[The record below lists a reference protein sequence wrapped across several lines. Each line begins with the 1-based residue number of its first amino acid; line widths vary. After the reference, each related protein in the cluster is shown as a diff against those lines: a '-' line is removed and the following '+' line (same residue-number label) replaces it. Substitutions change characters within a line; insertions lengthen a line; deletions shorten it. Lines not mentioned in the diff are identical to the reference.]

1 MCDEPS
7 LLSTGP
13 SDDEVLH
20 RAYSFANEATIAVDL
35 QRSRTRPPSNPTAQ
49 WIDLHFIVV
58 ALWRLR
64 RAANLAS
71 QVPRVRDQIQ
81 AALALFDSALPDLRD
96 MRDAAEHI
104 DDRALSKPPR
114 RGRQA
119 ISRFELQ
126 SGSWSPADETWTWAG
141 RTLDVKAANAAAMSL
156 LLALRSADPHCRLS
170 YEEPG

>member
-1 MCDEPS
+1 MCDESSLPS
-7 LLSTGP
+7 AGP
-13 SDDEVLH
+13 SDDELLH

-35 QRSRTRPPSNPTAQ
+35 QRSRIRPPSNPTTQ
-49 WIDLHFIVV
+49 WIDLHFLVV

-71 QVPRVRDQIQ
+71 QVPRVRDQIRGT
-81 AALALFDSALPDLRD
+81 LALFDSALPDLRD

-119 ISRFELQ
+119 VSRFDLQ
-126 SGSWSPADETWTWAG
+126 SGSWSSAEETWTWAG
-141 RTLDVKAANAAAMSL
+141 RSLDVRAAHSAAMKL
-156 LLALRSADPHCRLS
+156 LSAMREADPHCRLS